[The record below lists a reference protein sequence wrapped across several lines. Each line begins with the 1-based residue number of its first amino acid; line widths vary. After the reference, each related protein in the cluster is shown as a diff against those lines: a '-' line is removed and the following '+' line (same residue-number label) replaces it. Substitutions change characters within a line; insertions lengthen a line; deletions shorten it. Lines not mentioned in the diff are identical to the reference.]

1 MQSQL
6 SKLLVSTCVL
16 VGSLEKRRP
25 AQRTGAGDG
34 ITLRRMLSEIKS
46 LLLELLAKN
55 GVDGYYLKTGS
66 GNGYVAKV
74 PWIFISKEAGPVASK
89 IGITICF
96 GRTGNGLVIGKMYPI
111 GCDRGQ
117 KLRSAN
123 RANEGFIDVDGDSI
137 NTRYNNRFVSPTEVT
152 LISEDL
158 DKVEEIIISKI
169 KMLSV

>member
-1 MQSQL
+1 M
-6 SKLLVSTCVL
+6 
-16 VGSLEKRRP
+16 
-25 AQRTGAGDG
+25 
-34 ITLRRMLSEIKS
+34 LRRMLSEIKS